1 MKKTFIHKV
10 IQLSLMITI
19 QGAATMAADFY
30 VSPDGSDKNPGT
42 LAQPLQSIG
51 HAQLRVRASG
61 LLGKEPVT
69 VTLEPGTYYLDEPLT
84 FTPADSGTEDAPV
97 RYVAAREGEAVIS
110 GGVKLDLEWTPYRD
124 LPAPDHAGGQAGGI
138 LQAKVPAGLE
148 MDQLFVN
155 GARLNMAR
163 YPNYDP
169 NVRVFNGYAE
179 DAFSKER
186 AARWANPAGGYMHA
200 IHRARWGGF
209 HFRITG
215 KDENGELTYE
225 GGWQNNR
232 QTKNHKSMRMV
243 ENIFEE
249 LDAPGEWF
257 HNADTGVLYV
267 YPPEGVELKQS
278 EVVTVQLAHLIDF
291 VGSAASPVRWLALE
305 GITFRHTARTFME
318 TKEPLLRSD
327 WTIYRGGA
335 VTLTGSTNCLVA
347 DCFFDSPG
355 GNAIFVNKWNR
366 KITVK
371 GSHFRGVG
379 ASAVAFVG
387 SPDAVRNPKFEY
399 RQQNQYD
406 EIDMTPGPKR
416 DDYPAD
422 CLVEDCLMART
433 GRIEKQGAGVQI
445 SMAHK
450 ITVRHCS
457 IYDTSRAG
465 INISEGTFGGHMI
478 EFCDVFDTVRETGDH
493 GSFNSW
499 GRDRFWHL
507 KGAPEEKLPEL
518 SKLDILDKT
527 TIRNSRWRC
536 DHGWDVDLD
545 DGSSHYEI
553 YNNLMLHRGLKMREG
568 FGRKVYNNITVN
580 NALHPHVWYPEC
592 GDEVTGNIWMT
603 AYRPAAMRNDDQFSG
618 AKVDRNMFMNEDDR
632 AKIAGKGWDHNSIAG
647 DPMFVDPEN
656 GDYRVGDG
664 SPFLAFGFKN
674 FPMDRFG
681 VQKPALK
688 AIARVPD
695 FPAPKI
701 PKDRPAV
708 SSEQE
713 ASASGMGATVEE
725 LSGEAFSAFGVSEEE
740 GGIHLLDVPAKSK
753 AATLG
758 LKSGDVLQKVNGK
771 PTRTTKDLTKWT
783 RAYDGTSLR
792 LTIVRGQQEII
803 LE

>member
-1 MKKTFIHKV
+1 MSAYAEHVVKTLPTAAITFITTAW
-10 IQLSLMITI
+10 IMT
-19 QGAATMAADFY
+19 TMATEFFVA
-30 VSPDGSDKNPGT
+30 PDGSDADPGT
-42 LAQPLQSIG
+42 LQQPFRSIAK
-51 HAQLRVRASG
+51 AQLAVRESG
-61 LLGKEPVT
+61 ALSQQPVT
-69 VTLEPGTYYLDEPLT
+69 VHLRAGTHYLSNTLV
-84 FTPADSGTEDAPV
+84 FTPADSGSADAPV
-97 RYVAAREGEAVIS
+97 RYVAHDGEDAVVS
-110 GGVKLDLEWTPYRD
+110 GGFKLDLEWTPYRD
-124 LPAPDHAGGQAGGI
+124 EI
-138 LQAKVPAGLE
+138 LQAKTPAGLE

-163 YPNYDP
+163 YPDHDP

-179 DAFSKER
+179 DAFSRER
-186 AARWANPAGGYMHA
+186 AARWKDPAGGYMHA
-200 IHRARWGGF
+200 IHRALWGGF
-209 HFRITG
+209 HYRITG
-215 KDENGELTYE
+215 KDEDDELTYE

-232 QTKNHKSMRMV
+232 QMGMHKSMRMV

-257 HNADTGVLYV
+257 HNADMGVLYV
-267 YPPEGVELKQS
+267 YPPEGVALEQA
-278 EVVTVQLAHLIDF
+278 EVVTVQLAHLVDF
-291 VGSAASPVRWLALE
+291 VGSKAKQVRWLALE
-305 GITFRHTARTFME
+305 GITFRHAARTFMR
-318 TKEPLLRSD
+318 TREPLLRSD

-335 VTLTGSTNCLVA
+335 VTLTAAAHCRIA

-366 KITVK
+366 QITVK
-371 GSHFRGVG
+371 GTHFREVG

-387 SPDAVRNPKFEY
+387 SPDAVRDPKFEY
-399 RQQNQYD
+399 RQQNRYD
-406 EIDMTPGPKR
+406 EIDMTPGPTS

-465 INISEGTFGGHMI
+465 INISEGTFGGHVI

-507 KGAPEEKLPEL
+507 EGAPDEKLPEL

-527 TIRNSRWRC
+527 VIRNSRWRC

-553 YNNLMLHRGLKMREG
+553 YNNLMLHGGLKMREG

-603 AYRPAAMRNDDQFSG
+603 AYRPAVMKTQDQFSG
-618 AKVDRNMFMNEDDR
+618 AKVDRNMFVSEDDR
-632 AKIAGKGWDHNSIAG
+632 AQFAGKGWDKNSIVG
-647 DPMFVDPEN
+647 DPMFVDPES
-656 GDYRVGDG
+656 GDYRVGEE
-664 SPFLAFGFKN
+664 SPFLAFGFRN
-674 FPMDRFG
+674 FPMDHFG
-681 VQKPALK
+681 VQKHALK
-688 AIARVPD
+688 AIARVPE
-695 FPAPKI
+695 FPTPRT
-701 PKDRPAV
+701 PEPTG
-708 SSEQE
+708 SSDQT
-713 ASASGMGATVEE
+713 STWLGTTVKA
-725 LSGEAFSAFGVSEEE
+725 LTGDAYSAFGVSKEE
-740 GGIHLLDVPAKSK
+740 GGIHLVTVPAKSQ
-753 AATLG
+753 AAAAG
-758 LKSGDVLQKVNGK
+758 LKAGDVVQKVNGH
-771 PTRTTKDLTKWT
+771 PTTTVAELE
-783 RAYDGTSLR
+783 R
-792 LTIVRGQQEII
+792 LTEVFSGKPLTVSLVRGQQEMA
-803 LE
+803 LHLP